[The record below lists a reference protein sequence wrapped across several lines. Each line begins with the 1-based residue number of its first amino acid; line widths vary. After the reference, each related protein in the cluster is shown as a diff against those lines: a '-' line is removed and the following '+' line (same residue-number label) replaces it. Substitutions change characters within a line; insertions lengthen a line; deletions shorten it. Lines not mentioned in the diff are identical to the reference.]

1 MKKTDGY
8 LLLILTLLSAL
19 CFLPLLGSFG
29 IFDPSDGWYSEGA
42 REMLE
47 LGDYLTPHL
56 NYKPWL
62 EKPILVY
69 WLIIASYKTFG
80 VNEFAARF
88 SSALCGTLLV
98 LGTFLFSRQFVSRRA
113 AFLSALTLLS
123 SPLFLV
129 VGHFALT
136 DMPLALLVSASAALF
151 FSALRTSRKWLIYP
165 AYAVAGLAVLQKGP
179 IGLFLIGIGL
189 LLYLIV
195 SSRSPKDFF
204 KSVLSLNPIVGLL
217 IVLVI
222 ALPWYVTESMIT
234 KGAFLKEFFGRQ
246 TFSRIS
252 GTLDHV
258 LPFWFYIPVVLAG
271 TFPWSLF
278 VLGTGQQTIRR
289 FKQRLSGNNQAALT
303 IFCLLSSTAIFI
315 FFSAVPSKLPTYIIP
330 VLPPAAVLTGIYLDT
345 LLRSNKAKAIFWTA
359 PLILIL
365 AAIIPFVGLGKF
377 SHYVTPF
384 VPLSIV
390 AVFLIIGWIVY
401 LVLLAKNKLK
411 KAIVLLA
418 TISLIAVA
426 ICVPTSLVLYQ
437 HTYLKDF
444 QDLVV
449 WCKSED
455 IHPMVYT
462 SLKPSAPFYTHYAVP
477 PIISAEHLANVLIE
491 NKSGLLVLISDK
503 KIQEIGM
510 LPFKT
515 NTQIVKHL
523 GTWNLVNIK
532 LIP

>member
-1 MKKTDGY
+1 MKKTDGN
-8 LLLILTLLSAL
+8 LLLILALLSAV

-69 WLIIASYKTFG
+69 WLIIASYKTLG

-88 SSALCGTLLV
+88 PSALCGTLLV

-123 SPLFLV
+123 APLYLV

-136 DMPLALLVSASAALF
+136 DMPLALLVSASAALL
-151 FSALRTSRKWLIYP
+151 FSALKTNRKWLIYP

-195 SSRSPKDFF
+195 SSRTPKDFF
-204 KSVLSLNPIVGLL
+204 KSIFSLNPILGLV

-222 ALPWYVTESMIT
+222 ALPWYVTESVIT
-234 KGAFLKEFFGRQ
+234 KGAFLQEFFLRQ

-252 GTLDHV
+252 GTLDHL
-258 LPFWFYIPVVLAG
+258 LPFWFYIPIVIAG
-271 TFPWSLF
+271 SFPWSFFLP
-278 VLGTGQQTIRR
+278 GTGKQTIRR
-289 FKQRLSGNNQAALT
+289 FKHRLSANKQAALT
-303 IFCLLSSTAIFI
+303 IFCLLSSSAIFV
-315 FFSAVPSKLPTYIIP
+315 FFSCVPSKLPTYIIP
-330 VLPPAAVLTGIYLDT
+330 VLPPAAVLIGIYLDT
-345 LLRSNKAKAIFWTA
+345 LLRSNKAKAILWTA
-359 PLILIL
+359 PVML
-365 AAIIPFVGLGKF
+365 AVALIIPFLAFGKY
-377 SHYVTPF
+377 SHYITPF
-384 VPLSIV
+384 IPLAPV
-390 AVFLIIGWIVY
+390 VVCLIICWIIY
-401 LVLLAKNKLK
+401 LALLVKNKLH

-418 TISLIAVA
+418 TSSLIAVA
-426 ICVPTSLVLYQ
+426 ICVPTSLMLYQ
-437 HTYLKDF
+437 RAYLKDF
-444 QDLVV
+444 QDLVIL
-449 WCKSED
+449 CKAED

-462 SLKPSAPFYTHYAVP
+462 SLKPSASFYTHYAVP
-477 PIISAEHLANVLIE
+477 PIISAEHLAKVLIE

-503 KIQEIGM
+503 KIQEINI

-515 NTQIVKHL
+515 NTQIQKHL
-523 GTWNLVNIK
+523 GSWNLVNIT

>member
-1 MKKTDGY
+1 MKKTDGN
-8 LLLILTLLSAL
+8 LLLILTLLSAI

-88 SSALCGTLLV
+88 PSALCGALLV
-98 LGTFLFSRQFVSRRA
+98 LGTFLFTRQFVSQRA

-123 SPLFLV
+123 SPLYLV

-165 AYAVAGLAVLQKGP
+165 GYVVAGLAVLQKGP

-189 LLYLIV
+189 LLYLVI
-195 SSRSPKDFF
+195 SNRTPKDFF
-204 KSVLSLNPIVGLL
+204 KSVFSLNPFVGLL
-217 IVLVI
+217 IVLIV
-222 ALPWYVTESMIT
+222 ALPWYIAESMIT
-234 KGAFLKEFFGRQ
+234 KGAFLQEFFGRQ

-252 GTLDHV
+252 GTLDHL
-258 LPFWFYIPVVLAG
+258 LPFWFYIPIVLAG

-278 VLGTGQQTIRR
+278 LLGSGQQTIRR
-289 FKQRLSGNNQAALT
+289 FKRRFSDNNQAALT
-303 IFCLLSSTAIFI
+303 IFCLLSSATIFL

-345 LLRSNKAKAIFWTA
+345 LLRSNKARAIIWTGPVMLIFA
-359 PLILIL
+359 LILPL
-365 AAIIPFVGLGKF
+365 LGFSKF
-377 SHYVTPF
+377 PHESAPF
-384 VPLSIV
+384 VPLTIV
-390 AVFLIIGWIVY
+390 AVCLVISWIVY
-401 LVLLAKNKLK
+401 LILLTKNKLQ

-418 TISLIAVA
+418 TSSLIAVA
-426 ICVPTSLVLYQ
+426 ICVPASLMLYQ
-437 HTYLKDF
+437 RAYLKDF
-444 QDLVV
+444 QDLAI
-449 WCKSED
+449 WCKGED
-455 IHPMVYT
+455 LHPMVFT
-462 SLKPSAPFYTHYAVP
+462 SLKPSASFYTHFAVP
-477 PIISAEHLANVLIE
+477 PIISNEHLATVLIE
-491 NKSGLLVLISDK
+491 SKPGILVLISDK
-503 KIQEIGM
+503 KMQNVSM

-515 NTQIVKHL
+515 DTQVIKHM
-523 GTWNLVNIK
+523 GTWNLIN
-532 LIP
+532 LRLRP